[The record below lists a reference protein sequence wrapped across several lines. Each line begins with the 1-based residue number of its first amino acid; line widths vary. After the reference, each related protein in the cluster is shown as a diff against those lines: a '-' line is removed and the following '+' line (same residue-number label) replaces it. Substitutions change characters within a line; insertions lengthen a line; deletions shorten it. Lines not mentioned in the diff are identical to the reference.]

1 MNSKKVTGM
10 SQEAEMI
17 EAKQKNKS
25 WGEQQFAS
33 IDHFPPTEYRCPVC
47 GNTDWRGW
55 SRVGMKICTGRK
67 SYPGYVG

>member
-1 MNSKKVTGM
+1 MNSKKLTGM

-25 WGEQQFAS
+25 EQQFAL

-47 GNTDWRGW
+47 GYTHVRGW

-67 SYPGYVG
+67 SYPGYLG